1 MDVKVRFRFNKL
13 TGEVELFEV
22 DQDSGLPNE
31 EHNRS
36 HDRLASE
43 LGALLDAHPRI
54 LETTGAAAP
63 VEAAPVPVEPDSE
76 ADVISGTDKRQKDA

>member
-22 DQDSGLPNE
+22 DQDSGLAME
-31 EHNRS
+31 EHNRT

-43 LGALLDAHPRI
+43 LGALLDRHPRI
-54 LETTGAAAP
+54 LETSAGGPDLGARSVP
-63 VEAAPVPVEPDSE
+63 DEAGAEDEVVPDRR
-76 ADVISGTDKRQKDA
+76 RQKDS

>member
-54 LETTGAAAP
+54 LETTGTAAP
-63 VEAAPVPVEPDSE
+63 IEASTVPAEPASE
-76 ADVISGTDKRQKDA
+76 DDVTPETRKRQKDA